1 MYTPDHALQAV
12 VVCLLTVEV
21 MEAYEV
27 RYDAKRFH
35 QWRTQLVIAVG
46 AMIGDL
52 PLFVGAAINVY
63 EKKAWNDFTPFFTE
77 LKHGAHSV
85 IVWAYLSL
93 ILLKLVRKYKKELT
107 HYAALFITAV
117 YLHMLVDFMTH
128 GRELFDQQ
136 GNVISHGHSG
146 WWPLCEPC
154 SDGINLGTVLGFWN
168 YMPEHGVIPRWQELL
183 VNGLCLIFCAWAFPR
198 FHRRR
203 SAHITS
209 GINQF
214 KRPT

>member
-1 MYTPDHALQAV
+1 MYTPDHALQALT
-12 VVCLLTVEV
+12 VCLLTAEV

-52 PLFVGAAINVY
+52 PLFVGTAINVY

-85 IVWAYLSL
+85 VAWGYLSL
-93 ILLKLVRKYKKELT
+93 ILLKLIRKYKRQLT
-107 HYAALFITAV
+107 HYALLFITAV

-128 GRELFDQQ
+128 GREI
-136 GNVISHGHSG
+136 NEHGHSG

-154 SDGINLGTVLGFWN
+154 GNGINLGTVLGFWD
-168 YMPEHGVIPRWQELL
+168 YMPEHGKLPRWQELL
-183 VNGLCLIFCAWAFPR
+183 VDGFCLIFCAWALPR

-203 SAHITS
+203 SAHITTS
-209 GINQF
+209 RVTQF
-214 KRPT
+214 ERPT

>member
-12 VVCLLTVEV
+12 VVCLLTAEV
-21 MEAYEV
+21 LEAYEV
-27 RYDAKRFH
+27 RYDARRFH

-85 IVWAYLSL
+85 VVWGYLSL
-93 ILLKLVRKYKKELT
+93 ILLKLCRKYKKQLT
-107 HYAALFITAV
+107 HYLLLFIAAV

-128 GRELFDQQ
+128 GREI
-136 GNVISHGHSG
+136 NEHGHSG

-168 YMPEHGVIPRWQELL
+168 YMPEHGSKLPRLPELL
-183 VNGLCLIFCAWAFPR
+183 VNGLCLIFCAWALPR

-203 SAHITS
+203 SVHITS
-209 GINQF
+209 GITQL

>member
-12 VVCLLTVEV
+12 VVCLLTVEA
-21 MEAYEV
+21 MEAYEI

-52 PLFVGAAINVY
+52 PLFVGAAINLH
-63 EKKAWNDFTPFFTE
+63 EGKKWNDFTYFFHE
-77 LKHGAHSV
+77 VKHGAHSV
-85 IVWAYLSL
+85 VVWAYLSL

-107 HYAALFITAV
+107 HYTLLFITAV

-128 GRELFDQQ
+128 GREI
-136 GNVISHGHSG
+136 NEHGHGG

-154 SDGINLGTVLGFWN
+154 ERGINLGTVFGFWD
-168 YMPEHGVIPRWQELL
+168 YMPEHGSKLPRLPELL
-183 VNGLCLIFCAWAFPR
+183 VDGLCLIFCAWAFPR

-209 GINQF
+209 GITQLN
-214 KRPT
+214 RPT